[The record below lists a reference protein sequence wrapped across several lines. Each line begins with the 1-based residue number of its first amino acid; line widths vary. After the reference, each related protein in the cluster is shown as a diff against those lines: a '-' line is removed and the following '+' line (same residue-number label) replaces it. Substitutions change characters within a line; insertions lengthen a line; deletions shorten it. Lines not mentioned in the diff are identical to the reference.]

1 MILIITYDLHPAH
14 DYTQFYEALKTQG
27 TSWWH
32 YLSSTWLIST
42 TKRPDEVLDAL
53 RSYLGPN
60 DRLLIAEMG
69 NGYNGWLPKDA
80 WDWIQKEQRAFLV
93 AGIFGSALAGPI
105 PADPSKYPGI
115 RNPLLRALGEKK
127 TT

>member
-69 NGYNGWLPKDA
+69 NVYNGWLPKDA
-80 WDWIQKEQRAFLV
+80 WDWIQKEQASTSYAALP
-93 AGIFGSALAGPI
+93 GSVLAGPTA
-105 PADPSKYPGI
+105 PHPWLSATGGLNLM
-115 RNPLLRALGEKK
+115 RGRHKK
-127 TT
+127 DEP